1 MIYLLGAALVLLYIV
16 VILVDLYLLFVM
28 GFLLFDAIYLHKLE
42 NKKTRTK
49 LRIVSGG
56 KAKL

>member
-1 MIYLLGAALVLLYIV
+1 MLLYIV